1 MSRII
6 GLDHGARRIGVAV
19 GDTRTG
25 LAFARPAIRARSME
39 AVLAEIVGLSSLEGA
54 ARVVI
59 GLPLRMDGS
68 EGHQA
73 RRAREFGA
81 ALAAA
86 GLQVEFSDER
96 LTSWAAGEELA
107 ARRRRAHR
115 SGGEIDSTAAR
126 LILQQYL
133 DALPVAPSA
142 RNDPAKETA

>member
-73 RRAREFGA
+73 SSAASSARSASGSITGRSCAGRRAA
-81 ALAAA
+81 
-86 GLQVEFSDER
+86 
-96 LTSWAAGEELA
+96 
-107 ARRRRAHR
+107 
-115 SGGEIDSTAAR
+115 
-126 LILQQYL
+126 
-133 DALPVAPSA
+133 
-142 RNDPAKETA
+142 ETA